1 MHKNFILASSSKSR
15 LHMLKSVG
23 LKFMQTPPNCD
34 EEKIKKK
41 LDKKNPKNF
50 VKKLSFEKSKSIS
63 CQKKYRNKLV
73 VGCDTVVVINNKI
86 FDKAK
91 NMKEAAEKIR
101 QMSGKEHKIIS
112 GISITKNGK
121 LLWQDH
127 ETTKVII
134 RKLKEKQISNYLKK
148 TGKQILN
155 SVGCYQIEAA
165 GPIIIENINGDFF
178 NVMGLPVFKL
188 LKYIYNK

>member
-63 CQKKYRNKLV
+63 CQKKYRNKIVL
-73 VGCDTVVVINNKI
+73 GCDTVVVINNKI

-148 TGKQILN
+148 TGKQILD

-165 GPIIIENINGDFF
+165 GPTIIENINGDFF

>member
-1 MHKNFILASSSKSR
+1 
-15 LHMLKSVG
+15 MLKSVG

-63 CQKKYRNKLV
+63 CQKKYRNKIV

-121 LLWQDH
+121 ILWQDH
-127 ETTKVII
+127 ETTRVII
-134 RKLKEKQISNYLKK
+134 N
-148 TGKQILN
+148 
-155 SVGCYQIEAA
+155 
-165 GPIIIENINGDFF
+165 
-178 NVMGLPVFKL
+178 
-188 LKYIYNK
+188 

>member
-1 MHKNFILASSSKSR
+1 
-15 LHMLKSVG
+15 
-23 LKFMQTPPNCD
+23 MQTSPNCD

-63 CQKKYRNKLV
+63 CQKKYRNKIVL
-73 VGCDTVVVINNKI
+73 GCDTVVVINNKI

-148 TGKQILN
+148 TGKQILD
-155 SVGCYQIEAA
+155 SVGCYQVEAA